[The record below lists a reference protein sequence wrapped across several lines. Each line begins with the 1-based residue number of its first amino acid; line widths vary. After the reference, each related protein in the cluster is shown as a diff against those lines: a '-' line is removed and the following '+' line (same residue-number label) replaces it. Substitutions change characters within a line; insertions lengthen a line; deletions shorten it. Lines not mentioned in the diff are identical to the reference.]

1 MSVIKRDMAHEIV
14 ADGSAHVTL
23 QTVAKLAR
31 VSPSTVSRILNG
43 TAGVSQAKRD
53 SVEDA
58 IRVLGFRPNQIA
70 RSLAGGRTMTIGVLT
85 QYIDS
90 PFYGAGIRGIEDVLT
105 EAGYAPIVTSG
116 FWDIRQERDRVQSLL
131 ARRVDGLIILTS
143 RLPDEEL
150 LEIAN
155 QLPVV
160 VTGRGLESPSLQTL
174 NVDNVNAGW
183 TAAKHLINLGHQDLA
198 VITGPP
204 DHQDSDERLKGIWL
218 AIEGHGGT
226 VDQGLIVPGDYNE
239 QGGHRAMRQIISRN
253 QSFTGVVT
261 LNDQMAF
268 GAMLAL
274 QQAGLRVPDDI
285 SVVGMDD
292 VAHSAYTIPPLTT
305 VSLPM
310 HDIGRRAATML
321 LDVLSGPDKS
331 VHSEI
336 LETSMIIRGST
347 RRLSVK

>member
-1 MSVIKRDMAHEIV
+1 MSMIKSDCHERV
-14 ADGSAHVTL
+14 SDGSAHVTL

-70 RSLAGGRTMTIGVLT
+70 RSLAGGRTMTVGVLT

-105 EAGYAPIVTSG
+105 EAGYVPIVTSG

-198 VITGPP
+198 VITGPS

-218 AIEGHGGT
+218 AIEGHGA

-274 QQAGLRVPDDI
+274 HQAGLRVPDDV

-310 HDIGRRAATML
+310 HDIGRRAAIML

-331 VHSEI
+331 MHSEI